1 MAAQKPA
8 PPKANTVSSS
18 LYELIGGKASC
29 RRLSVAFYARV
40 AKDPI
45 LRPLFPGKSFKCAI
59 EQFTAFLAQFLG
71 GPSEDAQPRWWLSL
85 HESHMRF
92 KIGPEERAAW
102 MKNMLQAFDDVPIGE
117 PIRTELLAL
126 FDRSSAYLVNQG
138 EKPAVSKTPSL
149 ALESNNMRA
158 EIARRWEAQTQ
169 LDQAVAA
176 IRSGNADRAI
186 SLAEDPVLQTCGR
199 SAQGGLLALMT
210 RSRHDILIG
219 YVREKVTRD
228 PALVHERLRHGRTL
242 LHEAAAVGSLS
253 ATELIL
259 RIGADPDAR
268 DGGGHTP
275 LYCLG
280 NECGVERGGD
290 VVRALVHAGADVNA
304 HDGVKHCT
312 PLHMAA
318 RRGTLAIA
326 EALLDCGAN
335 IEARDSVGDTPLR
348 RAVNCGKLALAS
360 LLLARGADA
369 RSVGSKGATPILAAR
384 TSAMKKLLHAVDREM
399 HR

>member
-1 MAAQKPA
+1 MAARKPVL
-8 PPKANTVSSS
+8 PKANTVSSS

-40 AKDPI
+40 ARDPI

-85 HESHMRF
+85 HESHKRF
-92 KIGPEERAAW
+92 KIGAEERTAW

-117 PIRTELLAL
+117 PIRMELLAF
-126 FDRSSAYLVNQG
+126 FDRSSAYVVNHG
-138 EKPAVSKTPSL
+138 EKPAVSKIQSETL
-149 ALESNNMRA
+149 NGNNIGV
-158 EIARRWEAQTQ
+158 EISRRWEAQTQ

-186 SLAEDPVLQTCGR
+186 SLAESSALQTCGR
-199 SAQGGLLALMT
+199 SAQGGLLALMI
-210 RSRHDILIG
+210 RSGHDALLG
-219 YVREKVTRD
+219 YVREKITHD

-242 LHEAAAVGSLS
+242 LHEAAAAGNLSL
-253 ATELIL
+253 TELL
-259 RIGADPDAR
+259 LGIGAYPDAR

-280 NECGVERGGD
+280 NECGVEGGGN

-318 RRGTLAIA
+318 RRGNLEIA
-326 EALLDCGAN
+326 EALLGCGAKL
-335 IEARDSVGDTPLR
+335 EARDSVGDTPLR
-348 RAVNCGKLALAS
+348 RAVNCNKVALAS
-360 LLLARGADA
+360 LLLGRGADVL
-369 RSVGSKGATPILAAR
+369 SVGSKGATPILAAR
-384 TSAMKKLLHAVDREM
+384 TAAMKKVLDAVGAGMQR
-399 HR
+399 